1 MGTQANGMDRMIG
14 GQGRGW
20 LTHLK
25 GIMGGGGK
33 WAGRGQAGPWRDQGE
48 MWGQKEAAIFGWKK

>member
-1 MGTQANGMDRMIG
+1 MGTQANGMDRLIR

-33 WAGRGQAGPWRDQGE
+33 WAGRTGRAMEGPGE
-48 MWGQKEAAIFGWKK
+48 MWGQKEAAIFG